1 MLSCIVETESL
12 EQDVEQL
19 QELSRV
25 DFSFDTAS
33 VALALGLAT
42 ARLGAKITLVLPSPL
57 GLHLCQK
64 RLTWPVDVKWKERG
78 PLRQCPCSSPRPPAA
93 PLFSLASV
101 SLGRGYLYDGLL

>member
-78 PLRQCPCSSPRPPAA
+78 PLRQCPCSSPR
-93 PLFSLASV
+93 SLASPLFPLI
-101 SLGRGYLYDGLL
+101 SESRKGEHLCDGLL